1 MEAFQRAEKKKKPT
15 PDYLFT
21 DVYDELTPQL
31 TRQMRDMKE
40 HVSKYKEHYPLD
52 SYEPMQ

>member
-40 HVSKYKEHYPLD
+40 HVNKYKEHYPLD